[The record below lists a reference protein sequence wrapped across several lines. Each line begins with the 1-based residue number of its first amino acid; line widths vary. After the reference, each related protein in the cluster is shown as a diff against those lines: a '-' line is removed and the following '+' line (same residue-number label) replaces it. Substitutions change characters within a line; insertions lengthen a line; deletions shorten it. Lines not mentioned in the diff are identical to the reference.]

1 LDIGKTPMKDR
12 LIRFI
17 KTYGLIVCIFVL
29 QKPLFMWFYSALYRD
44 SSWADRLSV
53 VWHGLPLDFSL
64 AGYLTAIPGLLLVAS
79 AWTLSRA
86 LRCIACGYFLFV
98 SVLLSLIFVVDL
110 GLYEYWGFRL
120 DATPLFY
127 FFSSP
132 KDAVASV
139 SIWMVLG
146 GIGAMAVYAAVLYA
160 AFHVVLLRK
169 EQWLRMKLPYRRL
182 EVSGV
187 LLLMT
192 GLLFI
197 PIRGGFTV
205 STMNVGKVYFSSDQR
220 LNHAAINPAFS
231 LMESLAKQ
239 KDFSKQY
246 RFMEAA
252 EAGRLFHSM
261 VDPAVLQPGV
271 VATCYEAPAE
281 DSLANS
287 VVAPLFTSRRPDVL
301 FVILESFSSK
311 LMAALG
317 GEPDLAIHLDSLSKE
332 GVLFTNFYANS
343 FRTDR
348 GLVAILSGYPAQPT
362 TSIMKYPRKTQS
374 IPAIAGSLRKAGY
387 GTKYYYG
394 GDADFTNMRS
404 YLMSS
409 GFEEIVSDQDFPI
422 TERLSKWGAHD
433 HLVFNRLLEDLKAE
447 AAGAHAVAGAA
458 GGKPMGEKAPC
469 FRVLQTSSSHEPFEV
484 PFHRLENERLNA
496 FAYTDSCAGD
506 FIRQFRKLPQWENT
520 VVVFVPDHLGA
531 YPEHIDNLSVER
543 YQIPLLM
550 VGGAIREPRRI
561 DVYGSQHDIAATLLA
576 QLALPHDEFL
586 FSKDMLNP
594 ASPHFAFFTVPDAFG
609 MVTADNRMVFD
620 CQAGAVVVDEGTAK
634 GKNLPLG
641 KAYLQKL
648 YDDIAKR

>member
-1 LDIGKTPMKDR
+1 MKDR
-12 LIRFI
+12 LIGFI
-17 KTYGLIVCIFVL
+17 KTYCLFVCIFVL
-29 QKPLFMWFYSALYRD
+29 QKPLFMLFYKSLYPDASCADWF
-44 SSWADRLSV
+44 SV
-53 VWHGLPLDFSL
+53 IWHGLPLDLSL
-64 AGYLTAIPGLLLVAS
+64 AGYLTAIPGFLFITSV
-79 AWTLSRA
+79 WTLSKSLHR
-86 LRCIACGYFLFV
+86 IWCGYFLFI
-98 SVLLSLIFVVDL
+98 SVLLSIIFTVDL

-132 KDAVASV
+132 KEAVASV

-146 GIGAMAVYAAVLYA
+146 GIVAMAVYAVVLYA
-160 AFHVVLLRK
+160 VFYGILLQK
-169 EQWLRMKLPYRRL
+169 KLLLQMKLPYRRL
-182 EVSGV
+182 KVSGI

-205 STMNVGKVYFSSDQR
+205 STMNVGKVYFSAEQR

-252 EAGRLFHSM
+252 EADRLFKDM
-261 VDPAVLQPGV
+261 LEPAGAGGQTEETDSVLQP
-271 VATCYEAPAE
+271 A
-281 DSLANS
+281 DSLHT
-287 VVAPLFTSRRPDVL
+287 LFNTQRPDVL
-301 FVILESFSSK
+301 FVILESFSSR
-311 LMAALG
+311 LMTALG
-317 GEPDLAIHLDSLSKE
+317 GEPNIAVHLDSLSKE

-409 GFEEIVSDQDFPI
+409 GFEDIVSDQDFPV

-447 AAGAHAVAGAA
+447 AAEGTAE
-458 GGKPMGEKAPC
+458 EKTPH

-484 PFHRLENERLNA
+484 PFRRLENDRLNA

-506 FIRQFRKLPQWENT
+506 FVRQFRELPQWKNT
-520 VVVFVPDHLGA
+520 VIVFVPDHLGA

-543 YQIPLLM
+543 YRIPLLM

-576 QLALPHDEFL
+576 QLALPHEEFV

-594 ASPHFAFFTVPDAFG
+594 ASPNFAFFTVPDAFG
-609 MVTADNRMVFD
+609 MVTADNQVIFN